1 MSHFELLLTFDSPD
15 GQSVFD
21 ETICRL
27 HEIKLF
33 SNIMTLQFLNF
44 NVLIKRTDKLNG

>member
-27 HEIKLF
+27 DEIKF
-33 SNIMTLQFLNF
+33 VSIIMTLQFFNF
-44 NVLIKRTDKLNG
+44 YVLLKTTK